1 MAPLKPQ
8 KIFLAGHTGM
18 VGSAFYRA
26 LNEDPKIQIYTAGRS
41 ECDLS
46 NQSQVNQ
53 MFQSNN
59 FDLVILAA
67 AKVGGIYA
75 NNTFPGDFIYQNL
88 MIQTNVIH
96 AAHLSNIN
104 NLLFLGSS
112 CVYPKNSNQPIRE
125 SSLLSGYLESTN
137 EPYAVAKIAGIKL
150 CESYN
155 RQYGRDYR
163 SIMPTNLYGPNDN
176 YHPQNSH
183 VIPGLIERF
192 HSAKEDSLANVII
205 WGSGK
210 PKRDFMHVDDLV
222 SAALLVMSINNSK
235 YQKLIQP
242 NCAHINISSGSEH
255 TIAETAQFISDVV
268 GFTGDIKFDDTKPDG
283 TFRKKMSSSILDRLG
298 WRPKIDLLTGLQN
311 TYDNYID
318 AKLPSNKKN

>member
-1 MAPLKPQ
+1 MAQQKPQ

-18 VGSAFYRA
+18 VGSAFYRV
-26 LNEDPKIQIYTAGRS
+26 LKEDPKIQIFTAGRS
-41 ECDLS
+41 DCDLS

-137 EPYAVAKIAGIKL
+137 EPYSVAKIAGIKL

-192 HSAKEDSLANVII
+192 HSAKEASLANVKI

-242 NCAHINISSGSEH
+242 NCSHINISSGSEY
-255 TIAETAQFISDVV
+255 TIAETAQFISDVI
-268 GFTGDIKFDDTKPDG
+268 GFTGGIKFDDTKPDG

-318 AKLPSNKKN
+318 EKLPSNKKN